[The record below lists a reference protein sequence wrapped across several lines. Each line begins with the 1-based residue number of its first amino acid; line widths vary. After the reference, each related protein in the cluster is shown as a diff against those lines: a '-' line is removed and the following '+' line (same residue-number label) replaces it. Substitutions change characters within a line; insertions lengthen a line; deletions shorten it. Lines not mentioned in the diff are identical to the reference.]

1 LLDAIDRAETKD
13 RAAIIAA
20 VAATKDFNG
29 ALGTWSFD
37 ENGDTSIRTMSINT
51 IEDGTFKFVRTA
63 GGAAKAK

>member
-1 LLDAIDRAETKD
+1 M
-13 RAAIIAA
+13 
-20 VAATKDFNG
+20 ATKQGG

-51 IEDGTFKFVRTA
+51 IEDGAFKFVRTA